1 MVKFSLT
8 STDKG
13 VSRYELTEEDNV
25 LGFSDVRE
33 NEILRFG
40 FVSDETRAIYS
51 EFVLRSTVFLLRDKF
66 DEVRTAFV
74 DPRFARLGFEEDG
87 KGGMRA
93 DKLHITFSGCECS
106 AKDEK

>member
-1 MVKFSLT
+1 MVKFSLK

-25 LGFSDVRE
+25 LGFADARD

-40 FVSDETRAIYS
+40 FVSDEIRAIYS

-66 DEVRTAFV
+66 DEIRTAFV
-74 DPRFARLGFEEDG
+74 DPRFTRLGFRENG
-87 KGGMRA
+87 RGGMRA

-106 AKDEK
+106 AEKD

>member
-1 MVKFSLT
+1 MVKFSLK

-25 LGFSDVRE
+25 LGFADARD
-33 NEILRFG
+33 NEIIRFG
-40 FVSDETRAIYS
+40 FVSDEIRAIYS

-66 DEVRTAFV
+66 DEVKTAFV
-74 DPRFARLGFEEDG
+74 DPRFTRLGFRENG
-87 KGGMRA
+87 RGGMRA

-106 AKDEK
+106 AEKD

>member
-1 MVKFSLT
+1 MVKFSLK

-13 VSRYELTEEDNV
+13 VSRYELTEEDNI
-25 LGFSDVRE
+25 LGFADARD

-40 FVSDETRAIYS
+40 FVSDEIRAIYS

-66 DEVRTAFV
+66 DEVKTAFV
-74 DPRFARLGFEEDG
+74 DPRFARLGFKEDG
-87 KGGMRA
+87 RGGMRA

-106 AKDEK
+106 AEKD

>member
-1 MVKFSLT
+1 MVKFSLK

-25 LGFSDVRE
+25 LGFADARD

-40 FVSDETRAIYS
+40 FVSDEIRAIYS

-66 DEVRTAFV
+66 DEVKTAFV
-74 DPRFARLGFEEDG
+74 DPRFARLGFKQDG
-87 KGGMRA
+87 RGGMRA

-106 AKDEK
+106 AEKD

>member
-1 MVKFSLT
+1 MVKFSLK

-25 LGFSDVRE
+25 LGFADACD

-40 FVSDETRAIYS
+40 FVSDEIRAIYS

-66 DEVRTAFV
+66 DEVKTAFV
-74 DPRFARLGFEEDG
+74 DPRFARLGFKQDG
-87 KGGMRA
+87 RGGMRA

-106 AKDEK
+106 AEKD

>member
-1 MVKFSLT
+1 MVKFSLK

-25 LGFSDVRE
+25 LGFADARD

-40 FVSDETRAIYS
+40 FVSDEIRAIYS

-66 DEVRTAFV
+66 DEVKTAFF
-74 DPRFARLGFEEDG
+74 DPRFARLGFKKDG
-87 KGGMRA
+87 RGGMRA

-106 AKDEK
+106 AEKD

>member
-1 MVKFSLT
+1 MVKFSLK

-13 VSRYELTEEDNV
+13 VSRDELSEEDNV
-25 LGFSDVRE
+25 LGFADARD

-40 FVSDETRAIYS
+40 FVSDEIRAIYS

-66 DEVRTAFV
+66 DEVKTAFV
-74 DPRFARLGFEEDG
+74 DPRFARLGFKEDG
-87 KGGMRA
+87 RGGMRA

-106 AKDEK
+106 AEKD

>member
-1 MVKFSLT
+1 MVKFSLK

-25 LGFSDVRE
+25 LGFADARD

-40 FVSDETRAIYS
+40 FVSDEIRAIYS

-66 DEVRTAFV
+66 DEVKTAFV
-74 DPRFARLGFEEDG
+74 DPRFARLGFKKDG
-87 KGGMRA
+87 RGGMRA

-106 AKDEK
+106 AEKD

>member
-1 MVKFSLT
+1 MVKFSLK

-25 LGFSDVRE
+25 LGFADARD

-40 FVSDETRAIYS
+40 FISDEVRAIYS

-66 DEVRTAFV
+66 DEIRTAFV
-74 DPRFARLGFEEDG
+74 DPRFTRLGFKEDG
-87 KGGMRA
+87 KGGMCA
-93 DKLHITFSGCECS
+93 DKLHITFGGCECS
-106 AKDEK
+106 SHIE

>member
-1 MVKFSLT
+1 MVKFSLK

-25 LGFSDVRE
+25 LGFADARD

-40 FVSDETRAIYS
+40 FVSDEIRAIYS

-66 DEVRTAFV
+66 YEVKTAFV
-74 DPRFARLGFEEDG
+74 DPRFARLGFKEDG
-87 KGGMRA
+87 RGGMRA

-106 AKDEK
+106 AEKD

>member
-1 MVKFSLT
+1 MVKFSLK

-25 LGFSDVRE
+25 LGFADARD

-40 FVSDETRAIYS
+40 FVSDEIRATYS

-66 DEVRTAFV
+66 DEVKTAFV
-74 DPRFARLGFEEDG
+74 DPRFARLGFKEDG
-87 KGGMRA
+87 RGGMRA

-106 AKDEK
+106 AEKD

>member
-1 MVKFSLT
+1 MVKFSLG
-8 STDKG
+8 STNNG
-13 VSRYELTEEDNV
+13 VSRYTLTEEGNE
-25 LGFSDVRE
+25 LGFADVRE

-40 FVSDETRAIYS
+40 FISDETRAVYS

-74 DPRFARLGFEEDG
+74 DPRFSRLGFKEDG

-106 AKDEK
+106 DKNEK

>member
-1 MVKFSLT
+1 MVKFSLK

-13 VSRYELTEEDNV
+13 FSRYELTEEDNV
-25 LGFSDVRE
+25 LGFADARD

-40 FVSDETRAIYS
+40 FVSDEIRAIYS

-66 DEVRTAFV
+66 DEIRTAFV
-74 DPRFARLGFEEDG
+74 DPRFTRLGFRENG
-87 KGGMRA
+87 RGGMRA

-106 AKDEK
+106 AEKD

>member
-1 MVKFSLT
+1 MVKFSLK

-25 LGFSDVRE
+25 LGFADARD

-40 FVSDETRAIYS
+40 FVSDEIRAIYS

-66 DEVRTAFV
+66 DEVKTAFV
-74 DPRFARLGFEEDG
+74 DLRFARLGFKGDG
-87 KGGMRA
+87 RGGMRA

-106 AKDEK
+106 AEKD

>member
-1 MVKFSLT
+1 MVKFSLK

-25 LGFSDVRE
+25 LGFADARD

-40 FVSDETRAIYS
+40 FVSDEIRAIYS

-66 DEVRTAFV
+66 DEVKTAFV
-74 DPRFARLGFEEDG
+74 DTRFARLGFKEDG
-87 KGGMRA
+87 RGGMRA

-106 AKDEK
+106 AEKD

>member
-1 MVKFSLT
+1 MVKFSLN

-25 LGFSDVRE
+25 LGFADARD

-40 FVSDETRAIYS
+40 FVSDEIRAIYS

-66 DEVRTAFV
+66 DEVKTAFV
-74 DPRFARLGFEEDG
+74 DPRFARLGFKEDG
-87 KGGMRA
+87 RGGMRA

-106 AKDEK
+106 AEKD